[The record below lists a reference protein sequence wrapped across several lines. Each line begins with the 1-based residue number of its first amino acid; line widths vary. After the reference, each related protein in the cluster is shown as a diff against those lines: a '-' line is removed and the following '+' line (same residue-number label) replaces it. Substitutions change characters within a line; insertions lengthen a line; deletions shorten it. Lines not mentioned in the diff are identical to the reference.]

1 MCVEVP
7 IVGPRE
13 ERKRRTR
20 RALIDAAERLFAERG
35 FDTVTVAEVA
45 AAAGVSVKTL
55 FQHFRAK
62 EDLLFADEDVTL
74 AQLTGAIAS
83 RPVRQ
88 TPLDAVRGW
97 LLDQLAAEDRESLE
111 RYHRMMG
118 SSPVIAS
125 RLRGMWDHYEIG
137 VARVLADEAN
147 EAVPSPR
154 TRLAAAQLTALVRI
168 LTSAEV
174 RAFVARHPGGDDRV
188 ALADWIEQ
196 ATQMTAD
203 GLGGYRPS
211 AG

>member
-1 MCVEVP
+1 VEVP
-7 IVGPRE
+7 IVGARE
-13 ERKRRTR
+13 QRKRRTR
-20 RALIDAAERLFAERG
+20 RALVDAADRLFGERG
-35 FDTVTVAEVA
+35 FDAVTVAEVA
-45 AAAGVSVKTL
+45 AEAGVSVKTL

-74 AQLTGAIAS
+74 TQLTDAIAS
-83 RPVRQ
+83 RPALQ
-88 TPLDAVRGW
+88 TPLDAVTAW
-97 LLDQLAAEDRESLE
+97 LLGQLTEEDPESLE

-137 VARVLADEAN
+137 VARTLADEAN

-154 TRLAAAQLTALVRI
+154 TRLAAAQLTALVRV

-174 RAFVARHPGGDDRV
+174 RAFVARHPAADDRA
-188 ALADWIEQ
+188 ALVDWIEQ
-196 ATQMTAD
+196 AARMTAD
-203 GLGGYRPS
+203 GLGDYQPS

>member
-1 MCVEVP
+1 VDIP
-7 IVGPRE
+7 IVGARE
-13 ERKRRTR
+13 QRKRRTH
-20 RALIDAAERLFAERG
+20 RALVDAAERLFGERG
-35 FDTVTVAEVA
+35 FDAVTVAEVA

-74 AQLTGAIAS
+74 EQLTGAIVS
-83 RPVRQ
+83 RPAPQ

-97 LLDQLAAEDRESLE
+97 LLDQLAEEDAKSLQ

-137 VARVLADEAN
+137 VARTLADEAN

-154 TRLAAAQLTALVRI
+154 TRLAAAQLTALVRV

-174 RAFVARHPGGDDRV
+174 RAFVARHPTADDR
-188 ALADWIEQ
+188 AGLADWIEP
-196 ATQMTAD
+196 AARMTAD
-203 GLGGYRPS
+203 GLGDYQPAA